1 MSQEL
6 RSIVGAIAIGIGA
19 TLVMDVWNLFLRGA
33 FGVPS
38 LNYCFLGRWLRHM
51 PSGVFRHANIRAAEP
66 RSFECAMG
74 WLAHYSIGI
83 GFAVVFVRIA
93 ASEWLAQPTLA
104 PALMF
109 GIATVVFPFFILQP
123 SIGLGVASSRT
134 ATPSRARVK
143 SLATHT
149 IFGIGLYLCALAV
162 RVLLR

>member
-1 MSQEL
+1 
-6 RSIVGAIAIGIGA
+6 
-19 TLVMDVWNLFLRGA
+19 
-33 FGVPS
+33 
-38 LNYCFLGRWLRHM
+38 
-51 PSGVFRHANIRAAEP
+51 
-66 RSFECAMG
+66 
-74 WLAHYSIGI
+74 
-83 GFAVVFVRIA
+83 VVFVRIA